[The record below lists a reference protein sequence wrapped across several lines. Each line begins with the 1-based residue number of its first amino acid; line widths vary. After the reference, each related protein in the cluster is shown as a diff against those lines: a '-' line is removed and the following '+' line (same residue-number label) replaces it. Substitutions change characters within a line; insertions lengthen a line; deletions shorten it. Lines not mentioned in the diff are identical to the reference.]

1 MLQENPLDFLDTD
14 EFAVEA
20 TFLVSPANFTVPV
33 LFDESG
39 AIASFGAD
47 FGAEG
52 RDLRITT
59 ATEYVESINH
69 HDQLIIATQKYEVS
83 GISPVDDGFFTEL
96 TLQELEIRA
105 ELTFGGIGVG

>member
-39 AIASFGAD
+39 AIASFGA
-47 FGAEG
+47 EG

-59 ATEYVESINH
+59 ATEYVENINH